1 MTVSTYL
8 KRSAATFGIC
18 AAGVVLAPAAAWAGT
33 SFDDPPPSCVP
44 IGLGDATVEAE
55 TGAEESELAPGT
67 VEFEIDDGAGTGAN
81 VVWVNTD
88 NWRFGTAMLTPHGDE
103 GEPKAT
109 VESGPGHVMA
119 AVYGLYTDAEGQAC
133 LLLPGVNTAIT
144 VPR

>member
-1 MTVSTYL
+1 MTVSTTYL
-8 KRSAATFGIC
+8 KRSTAAFGIC
-18 AAGVVLAPAAAWAGT
+18 AAGVVLAPAAWAGT

-44 IGLGDATVEAE
+44 IGLGEATVEAE

-81 VVWVNTD
+81 VAWVNTD
-88 NWRFGTAMLTPHGDE
+88 SWQFGTAMLTPQGDE

-119 AVYGLYTDAEGQAC
+119 AVYGLYTDADGQAC

>member
-8 KRSAATFGIC
+8 KRSAAAFGLC
-18 AAGVVLAPAAAWAGT
+18 AGVVLAPSAAWAGT

-55 TGAEESELAPGT
+55 TGTEESELAPGT

-88 NWRFGTAMLTPHGDE
+88 NWQFGTVMLTPQGDE
-103 GEPKAT
+103 AEPKAT
-109 VESGPGHVMA
+109 VSSGPGHVMA
-119 AVYGLYTDAEGQAC
+119 AVYGLYTDAEDQTC

>member
-18 AAGVVLAPAAAWAGT
+18 AAGVVLVPSAAWAGT
-33 SFDDPPPSCVP
+33 SFEDPPPSCVP

-88 NWRFGTAMLTPHGDE
+88 NWRFGTVMLTPQGDE
-103 GEPKAT
+103 AEPKAT
-109 VESGPGHVMA
+109 VSSGPGHVMA
-119 AVYGLYTDAEGQAC
+119 AVYGLYTDAEDQTC